1 MEADIKTIEASVA
14 VAAEAL
20 AEAAESMPK
29 YAHPFLAKDF
39 TQHQL
44 YAMVV
49 LRRFMKT
56 DIKSLIKVLSDSPDL
71 IEALRIEKIP
81 DYATLFHAEERLVRQ
96 GFVEK
101 S

>member
-14 VAAEAL
+14 VAEEAL

-29 YAHPFLAKDF
+29 YAHPFLGKDF

-49 LRRFMKT
+49 LRRFLKT
-56 DIKSLIKVLSDSPDL
+56 DVKGL
-71 IEALRIEKIP
+71 IEALSHSPDLVEALGIDKIP
-81 DYATLFHAEERLVRQ
+81 DYATLFHAEERLVRK
-96 GFVEK
+96 GFLEQ